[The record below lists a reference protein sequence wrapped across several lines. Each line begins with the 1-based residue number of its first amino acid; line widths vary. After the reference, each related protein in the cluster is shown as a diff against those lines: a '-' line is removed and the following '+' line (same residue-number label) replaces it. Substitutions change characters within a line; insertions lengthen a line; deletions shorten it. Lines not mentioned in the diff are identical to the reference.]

1 MHDRL
6 TPFDTAL
13 TTALAR
19 WGMTI
24 DAGCLDRLRAHFRAV
39 LETNRTMNLTRITE
53 PIEAAVK
60 HYADSLAALT
70 WVENRNIA
78 VRTVLD
84 VGTGAG
90 FPAVPLALMRPDWSV
105 TAIDA
110 TAKKIDFL
118 RRTAAAIGLTNLAC
132 EHAHSLHWERSTAGK
147 VGQVEVRDLPQ
158 GARRSRQVSPGSTCP
173 TGFDLVIFRALGT
186 LAKSLEQTAGY
197 VARDGWLVAQK
208 TDSVDSAEQRAADL
222 AAPKLRLRL
231 IERYAY
237 DLELESE
244 TIRRALYVYRKSI

>member
-1 MHDRL
+1 MHDGL

-19 WGMTI
+19 WGITI
-24 DAGCLDRLRAHFRAV
+24 EAGCLDRLRAHFQAV
-39 LETNRTMNLTRITE
+39 IETNRAMNLTRITE
-53 PIEAAVK
+53 PVEAAVK

-70 WVENRNIA
+70 WVESRNIA
-78 VRTVLD
+78 VQTVLD

-90 FPAVPLALMRPDWSV
+90 FPAVPLAVMRPDWSV

-118 RRTAAAIGLTNLAC
+118 RRTAAAIGLTNLDC
-132 EHAHSLHWERSTAGK
+132 KHAHSLHWERSSAGN

-173 TGFDLVIFRALGT
+173 TGFDLVIFRALSA
-186 LAKSLEQTAGY
+186 LAKSLEQTAGC
-197 VARDGWLVAQK
+197 VAGDGWLVAYQ
-208 TDSVDSAEQRAADL
+208 TDSVDSAQQLAADL

-237 DLELESE
+237 DLELGGE
-244 TIRRALYVYRKSI
+244 TIRRVLYVYRKSI